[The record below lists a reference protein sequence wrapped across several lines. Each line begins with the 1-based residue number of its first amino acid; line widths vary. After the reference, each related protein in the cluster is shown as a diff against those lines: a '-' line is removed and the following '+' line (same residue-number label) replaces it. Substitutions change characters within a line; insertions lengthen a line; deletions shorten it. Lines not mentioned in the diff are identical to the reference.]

1 MDKYEYRVKTEQM
14 LKYVNEKAYDLA
26 MEIADTIDWRKVKNV
41 GMLTTVSEIYEYNGE
56 YRKGI
61 DILSIAY
68 ERSPGS
74 RKLVYK
80 LGILALK
87 SGEID
92 DATDCYEEFMNIA
105 PKDPNQY
112 ILRYKILKAQKA
124 PIEHQIEALE
134 DFKKAEYIEKW
145 AYELAKLYDQAGK
158 TAECLE
164 ECDDLI
170 LWFSEGK
177 YVYQA
182 MELKMKYK
190 PLTPL
195 QQEKYSQRYVPEPEI
210 QEEEPEELETEEPE
224 APEKKISDTGVILGD
239 DHHKSS
245 VRTTAAGAM
254 LDEAVAKMTADK
266 PQETE
271 PGDVRELYAEPE
283 TAEEIVETVQE
294 PEEAVQEEPE
304 DADYE
309 PEEII
314 PEEFQGMFG
323 TESDE
328 TEESGDVLGEQLTGQ
343 LKIEEILR
351 EWEEKQRE
359 NAKIIEEEKLKA
371 VAEAVSQPQ
380 PVAGEITEDLMDEME
395 ASEVEPADEDEDF
408 DDIDEE
414 MESEYEEIEEQLEN
428 DYDDGYDEFIEEG
441 EDDFFDGEEIDE
453 EEEEILEP
461 VKKKKPEKEKKP
473 EIEID
478 DREIDDPE
486 DLKPGKY
493 DTGFVVQGRY
503 DLSVTSEI
511 GLKAGLTEEQKELFS
526 YFVPVRGMSEQL
538 VEILENDKICK
549 TRYGTSRTGNLL
561 IIGQKGSGKTVLAVD
576 IVKAIQ
582 KQRNLKQGKVA
593 IVTGEA
599 LNKKDLK
606 GIVKKLQGGAIII
619 EKAGKLSPKKV
630 KELNH
635 LMEEQTG
642 ELLFVLEEQR
652 KPLERMLTA
661 NPSFKKKFTSRLEIP
676 KFISHDLVT
685 FGQTYANEN
694 GYRIDEGG
702 ILALYARIDLLQRED
717 HSVTVAEVKEIIDEA
732 IEHSQ
737 RANVKHLM
745 KRVFGKNKDDS
756 DRIILKEQDF

>member
-314 PEEFQGMFG
+314 PEKFQGMFG